1 MVWKD
6 ISTILTSWSEAAR
19 WNTEKMFFQPDMM
32 LEALVLT
39 IWATQRTTMS
49 RIVTDLERGEREREG
64 GRKREREVICLKLG
78 TAPSL

>member
-6 ISTILTSWSEAAR
+6 ISTMLTSWSEAAR

-49 RIVTDLERGEREREG
+49 RIVTDLERGERGEG
-64 GRKREREVICLKLG
+64 GGERGHLLRM
-78 TAPSL
+78 APSL

>member
-1 MVWKD
+1 M
-6 ISTILTSWSEAAR
+6 LTSWSEAAR

-49 RIVTDLERGEREREG
+49 RIVTDLERGEREGGREG
-64 GRKREREVICLKLG
+64 GGGERERGHLLRM
-78 TAPSL
+78 APSL